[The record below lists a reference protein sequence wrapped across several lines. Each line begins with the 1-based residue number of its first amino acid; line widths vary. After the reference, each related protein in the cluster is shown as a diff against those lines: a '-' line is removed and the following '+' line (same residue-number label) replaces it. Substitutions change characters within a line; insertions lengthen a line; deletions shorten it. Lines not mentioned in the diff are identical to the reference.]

1 MTSKPKSYYQ
11 PNFPEEDKMGF
22 TTPVSPA
29 HSLKLLNE
37 YMRTDL
43 LRSIHEKV
51 MYRRDQKYEGSP
63 LKYLADSLAEVIEA
77 QENLNLFECAKRN
90 PFYIDPNY
98 KFDAENDYH
107 HDIKLM
113 KHHLNKHQKTLSEL
127 NFAQN

>member
-22 TTPVSPA
+22 ATPVSPA

-43 LRSIHEKV
+43 LRSIHEKIGH
-51 MYRRDQKYEGSP
+51 RRDQKYEGSP
-63 LKYLADSLAEVIEA
+63 LKYLADSLAEVIKA
-77 QENLNLFECAKRN
+77 HENLDLFESVERN
-90 PFYIDPNY
+90 PFHIDPSY

-107 HDIKLM
+107 HDIRVVRK
-113 KHHLNKHQKTLSEL
+113 
-127 NFAQN
+127 